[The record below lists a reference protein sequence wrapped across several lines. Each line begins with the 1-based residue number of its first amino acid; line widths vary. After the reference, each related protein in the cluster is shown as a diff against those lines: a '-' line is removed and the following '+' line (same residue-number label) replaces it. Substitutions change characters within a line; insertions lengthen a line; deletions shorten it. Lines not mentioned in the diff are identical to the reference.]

1 MRVVMGVLL
10 SATLG
15 SFVAAATWSRSE
27 AASPPT
33 AAAQSA
39 RHLYARLHAV
49 AREIDRA
56 GEKHRATDPSIAA
69 RIDVLRRDVG
79 TLVDGAHRA
88 HLAARDLTPLRVL
101 LHNIERKRELPAT
114 ATASIVPARRDAA
127 HRAVF
132 AELDADHGARCASA
146 YAIASDGEIDGFLA
160 AGATLWLRI
169 DARHANRIALT
180 TAATP
185 LATAIDL
192 FEACPTAEPAAPKAS
207 SAGLGASLS
216 TNTRHAR
223 TLWARV
229 QNLGEAGN
237 VAVIAAPAD
246 GAIEGHV
253 VDATSGEPLEDAIVL
268 AFDDIGLV
276 RLVNVQLDGA
286 YSLDVTD
293 GSYAVLSGADHYVG
307 EAWPDQLCVNVDDPT
322 TCIGGPPQ
330 RIEVAGATVG
340 GIDFVLGH
348 GATVTGRV
356 REQETNL
363 AIGDGFVEIFD
374 ADGYQRA
381 AAQLDSAGRYL
392 ADGLVAGTY
401 RATATSFTH
410 EGQAYDGIPCIGGC
424 DITNA
429 TPIAVAENAFVSG
442 IDFSLPR
449 AYYIEAT
456 VHVAGG
462 DSFDGLTVEVYDL
475 DGSILMQRAGLGPD
489 VPTPIGPLSAGSYY
503 VGAYA
508 IGFREQLFDHVDCV
522 QYCYPPQPGA
532 TVVVASSATPAP
544 SVAFDLQPLATVSG
558 VVTDAA
564 THAGLA
570 GQTATLFS
578 TTDPP
583 YQLGGSLTDFDGTYR
598 ITGVPAGPAWLLVT
612 SNEHRDTAYPDAACN
627 DFMYG
632 DIEGCDLASATQI
645 AIDNGEVVTGIDV
658 ALPMNGSI
666 SGTVRTRGTADFAP
680 PLAFAR
686 VRLYAPDGTSLE
698 AGNSMADGTY
708 SVIDLPPGNYF
719 ARADANDYFSQI
731 WPGVDCS
738 TRDEECPPTGGSPIA
753 VAAGQS
759 VDEVDF
765 DPVDAFAIIGRVVDE
780 VSGSGIAGVGL
791 DLWYADGDAH
801 CSSTASDAGGYFML
815 EADGDPPCY
824 FIGPVKVSTDA
835 GTPFIDQLFDG
846 VACPDG
852 PAFLGLCPL
861 ANATPIAVP
870 TTSPTPIVV
879 GFALN
884 RVDAVFA
891 SGFD

>member
-1 MRVVMGVLL
+1 MGVLL

-15 SFVAAATWSRSE
+15 SFVASATWSRSE
-27 AASPPT
+27 AASPP
-33 AAAQSA
+33 ASAAQSA

-56 GEKHRATDPSIAA
+56 SE
-69 RIDVLRRDVG
+69 
-79 TLVDGAHRA
+79 AHRA
-88 HLAARDLTPLRVL
+88 PDASIDVRIASLHRETDLLADAARRTHLAARDLVPLRVL
-101 LHNIERKRELPAT
+101 LHNIERKRALPAT
-114 ATASIVPARRDAA
+114 ATAPLVPARRDAA

-132 AELDADHGARCASA
+132 AELDAGHGARCASA
-146 YAIASDGEIDGFLA
+146 YALASDGEVDGFLA

-169 DARHANRIALT
+169 DARRADPIALT
-180 TAATP
+180 TGATP

-192 FEACPTAEPAAPKAS
+192 FEACPTMEPAAPKAS
-207 SAGLGASLS
+207 AAGLGASLVADTS
-216 TNTRHAR
+216 HAR

-229 QNLGEAGN
+229 QNLGDAGN

-246 GAIEGHV
+246 GAIAGHV
-253 VDATSGEPLEDAIVL
+253 VDATSGEPPELAIVL

-276 RLVNVQLDGA
+276 RVVNVQLDGA
-286 YSLDVTD
+286 YSLDVAD

-307 EAWPDQLCVNVDDPT
+307 EAWPDQLCVDVYDPT

-363 AIGDGFVEIFD
+363 AISDGFVEIFD

-381 AAQLDSAGRYL
+381 SPELDSAGRYV
-392 ADGLVAGTY
+392 ADGLIAGTY
-401 RATATSFTH
+401 RATAISFTH
-410 EGQAYDGIPCIGGC
+410 EGQAYDGIPCVGGC

-429 TPIAVAENAFVSG
+429 TPIVVAENAFVSG

-462 DSFDGLTVEVYDL
+462 DSFDGLTVDVYDL
-475 DGSILMQRAGLGPD
+475 DGSIVTQRAGLWAD

-508 IGFREQLFDHVDCV
+508 SGFREQLFDHVDCV
-522 QYCYPPQPGA
+522 LYCNPPQPGA

-544 SVAFDLQPLATVSG
+544 AVTFDLQPLATVSG

-570 GQTATLFS
+570 GQTVTLFS
-578 TTDPP
+578 NTDPP
-583 YQLGGSLTDFDGTYR
+583 YQLGGSLTNFDGTYR
-598 ITGVPAGPAWLLVT
+598 ITGVPAGLAWLLVT
-612 SNEHRDTAYPDAACN
+612 SNEHRDTAYPDAPCN

-632 DIEGCDLASATQI
+632 DLEGCDLASATQI
-645 AIDNGEVVTGIDV
+645 AIDNGEAVTGIDV

-666 SGTVRTRGTADFAP
+666 SGTVRTRGTGDFAP
-680 PLAFAR
+680 PLPFAW
-686 VRLYAPDGTSLE
+686 VRIFAPDGTNLDLSP
-698 AGNSMADGTY
+698 SVADGTY
-708 SVIDLPPGNYF
+708 IVIDLPPGSYF
-719 ARADANDYFSQI
+719 ARVDANDYFSQR
-731 WPGVDCS
+731 WPGIDCP
-738 TRDEECPPTGGSPIA
+738 TRDKQCPPTTGSPIT
-753 VAAGQS
+753 VATGQS
-759 VDEVDF
+759 VNEIDF
-765 DPVDAFAIIGRVVDE
+765 DPVDAFAIVGRVVDE
-780 VSGSGIAGVGL
+780 VSGSGIAGIGL
-791 DLWYADGDAH
+791 DLWFADGDAH
-801 CSSTASDAGGYFML
+801 CASAASDAGGYFML
-815 EADGDPPCY
+815 EADVASPCW
-824 FIGPVKVSTDA
+824 FAGPVKVSTDA
-835 GTPFIDQLFDG
+835 GAPFIDELFDG

-879 GFALN
+879 GFTLN
-884 RVDAVFA
+884 RIDAVFA
-891 SGFD
+891 NGFD